1 MIDAK
6 KGHIVT
12 IASMAGM
19 VGMTKLVDYCASK
32 YAALGFDESL
42 RIELES
48 YGHKYVHTTAICP
61 YFIKSTGMFD
71 GVDTRYVC
79 ETLLCKLVS

>member
-1 MIDAK
+1 
-6 KGHIVT
+6 
-12 IASMAGM
+12 MAGT

-32 YAALGFDESL
+32 FAALGFDESL

-48 YGHKYVHTTAICP
+48 QGHTDIHTTAICP

-71 GVDTRYVC
+71 GVDTRFVLESDYA
-79 ETLLCKLVS
+79 